1 MLFLSNMKE
10 QLTELL
16 CTLVGVLGCKTVLP
30 ILVEPL
36 AHCIKPP
43 EGDEMGFSIPVF
55 TPSVGGN
62 EIWENGLTLK

>member
-62 EIWENGLTLK
+62 EMLENGLTLK

>member
-1 MLFLSNMKE
+1 M
-10 QLTELL
+10 

-62 EIWENGLTLK
+62 EMLENGLTLK